1 MTVRVL
7 VVDHTGQE
15 GGAELALL
23 RVVERIGGA
32 DITVRALLLED
43 GPFHGR
49 LTGAGIETAVLAAD
63 ARTNRASRDRVMA
76 PAAAARTAFTTLGF
90 VPRLAR
96 AIRGAQ
102 CDLVVANS
110 LKSAVLVALAA
121 PLAGRRWVWHLHDRL
136 APDYLPNV
144 LVRAMRMLALIGPRR
159 IVVNSEATLL
169 LLPERAR
176 RKAHLAY
183 PGLSPEAFLDAAP
196 SQTAASVGEPVE
208 PPPAPAVGEPVEPL
222 PAAVGE
228 PVEPPLS
235 APTVTMIG
243 RISPTKGQRE
253 FLEAAAI
260 LARDR
265 PDVRFRIVGAAL
277 FAEED
282 YAAQITRHAESLDLG
297 GRLELTGW
305 VSDPSAL
312 LRSAAV
318 LVHASPVPEPFGQ
331 VVAEAMAAGIPV
343 VATDAGGVREMLDP
357 DAAAEAGSEVQV
369 TRLGILVPPADSAAL
384 AEGIARVLDDP
395 DAAAQRTAVAREAAS
410 DRFRIES
417 TVAAVRAAWFAA
429 VRS

>member
-23 RVVERIGGA
+23 RVVARIGGA

-76 PAAAARTAFTTLGF
+76 PAAAARTALTTLGF

-136 APDYLPNV
+136 ASDYLPNV

-159 IVVNSEATLL
+159 IVVNSEATLR

-196 SQTAASVGEPVE
+196 SQAVAS
-208 PPPAPAVGEPVEPL
+208 
-222 PAAVGE
+222 VGE

-235 APTVTMIG
+235 APAVTMIG

-253 FLEAAAI
+253 FLEAAVI

-265 PDVRFRIVGAAL
+265 THVRFRIVGAAL

-282 YAAQITRHAESLDLG
+282 YSAQITRHAESLDLG
-297 GRLELTGW
+297 DRLELTGW

-369 TRLGILVPPADSAAL
+369 TRLGILVPPGDAVAL

-395 DAAAQRTAVAREAAS
+395 DAAAQRAAAAREAAS
-410 DRFRIES
+410 DRFRIEG